1 MCRDP
6 RLSRMAAFLGS
17 IGIEMRAGAIDV
29 RTLFPGSLISGGSLV
44 VDGANP
50 RRTGRRA
57 ARGCALR
64 ARAARA
70 PVSGRRVA
78 RSRDRR
84 RGNHDDRLVLGRTAG
99 TRPGAG
105 GCLPRHRL
113 QGGDSSNIIECARR
127 RIYIGFP
134 LLQAG
139 EMAFD
144 EPNARL
150 RGVKPFPH
158 MVMTPCRSVRM
169 QV

>member
-78 RSRDRR
+78 RSRDPG
-84 RGNHDDRLVLGRTAG
+84 RGNHDDRLVLGHTAG
-99 TRPGAG
+99 TRLGAG

-113 QGGDSSNIIECARR
+113 QGRRHRPTSSIAPAA
-127 RIYIGFP
+127 GFTS
-134 LLQAG
+134 G
-139 EMAFD
+139 S
-144 EPNARL
+144 
-150 RGVKPFPH
+150 
-158 MVMTPCRSVRM
+158 RSYRHWRWPSTNRM
-169 QV
+169 RVYVA